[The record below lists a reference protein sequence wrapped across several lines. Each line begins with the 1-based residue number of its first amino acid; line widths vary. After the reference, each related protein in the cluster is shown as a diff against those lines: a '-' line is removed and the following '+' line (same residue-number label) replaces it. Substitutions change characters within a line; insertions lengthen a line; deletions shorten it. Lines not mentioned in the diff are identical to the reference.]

1 MQLFVLFFR
10 RAAQTTLMTG
20 ILAYCTL
27 VLLGIAAAVYGNIK
41 NPFVGT
47 EGYFDYAFSF
57 TYREAL
63 AGLIVLDPRRA
74 LGQTPLSLEVVVGE
88 TRMLSPPRASSK
100 SWGGAGLQACVVRT
114 SSL

>member
-63 AGLIVLDPRRA
+63 AGLIVLSIPGA
-74 LGQTPLSLEVVVGE
+74 LWAKRLFHW
-88 TRMLSPPRASSK
+88 K
-100 SWGGAGLQACVVRT
+100 
-114 SSL
+114 

>member
-1 MQLFVLFFR
+1 MLFFR

-63 AGLIVLDPRRA
+63 AGLIVLSIPGA
-74 LGQTPLSLEVVVGE
+74 LWAKRLFHW
-88 TRMLSPPRASSK
+88 K
-100 SWGGAGLQACVVRT
+100 
-114 SSL
+114 